1 MALTLGIPMAH
12 TASIESRRGS
22 DVLLLTSVVL
32 AVGAMLF
39 VGVMEGSLLSTLTVS
54 LLWGTVGTVLLV
66 PEGIAGAFPNPL
78 IRLFWVVF
86 SLRIFVTAVLH
97 MALSAT
103 PYAPWWD
110 IGALGGDEVAFWT
123 FSERLVWAWNDGTIL
138 REPEFTTAFAWLHL
152 VAFVRFLGRQLGGE
166 TVFNA
171 RLVLCMASALIIPYV
186 YALARRLFDRG
197 VARVAAALAFWLP
210 DYWFYSATLLKD
222 VLVSCLMVI
231 IFYQVVT
238 VLYGRFRWWR
248 LVLAGALNFGVMRY
262 LRVDLMVLN
271 TVLVIA
277 FAMWSDVGRPASSV
291 RRVLIVLTL
300 VTASMAMLALV
311 APLRYTNRV
320 LLADYIGHRVNL
332 EREKAL
338 EEAGPESF
346 GVKLIRLPLYLGAP
360 LETLYLLVNPLPPW
374 GAVYGRENMF
384 PLKATI
390 ILISSFVW
398 FGLLSFLPVGWMA
411 CLRTHAR
418 RTLWVWG
425 TALVLAFGLGL
436 TASGQPRWRLGL
448 MPFLLIILAQG
459 MLNWRRYPVLLG
471 LTVVSLAWAVGM
483 YSILKYLR

>member
-1 MALTLGIPMAH
+1 
-12 TASIESRRGS
+12 
-22 DVLLLTSVVL
+22 VLLTSVVL
-32 AVGAMLF
+32 AVCAVLF
-39 VGVMEGSLLSTLTVS
+39 VGVLERSLIATLTVS
-54 LLWGTVGTVLLV
+54 VLWGALGTLLLV

-78 IRLFWVVF
+78 IRQFWVAYG
-86 SLRIFVTAVLH
+86 LRILVTAVLH
-97 MALSAT
+97 VALSAT

-110 IGALGGDEVAFWT
+110 IGAEGGDEFHFW
-123 FSERLVWAWNDGTIL
+123 SISQPLVWAWREGTIL
-138 REPEFTTAFAWLHL
+138 RQPEFSTGFAWLHL
-152 VAFVRFLGRQLGGE
+152 IAFVRYLGAQLGGE

-171 RLVLCMASALIIPYV
+171 RLVLCMAGALIVPYV
-186 YALARRLFDRG
+186 WALARRLLNER

-210 DYWFYSATLLKD
+210 EYWFYSATLLKD
-222 VLVSCLMVI
+222 VLVSSVMI
-231 IFYQVVT
+231 IVFYQVVAM
-238 VLYGRFRWWR
+238 LYGRFRWWR
-248 LVLAGALNFGVMRY
+248 LALAGALNFGVMRY

-271 TVLVIA
+271 TVLVIV
-277 FAMWSDVGRPASSV
+277 FGMWSDVGRRPLSV

-300 VTASMAMLALV
+300 VIASMAMLALV
-311 APLRYTNRV
+311 GPLRYTNRV
-320 LLADYIGHRVNL
+320 LLAEYIGHRVNF

-346 GVKLIRLPLYLGAP
+346 GVKLIRLPLYLGVP
-360 LETLYLLVNPLPPW
+360 LETLFLLVNPLPPW

-425 TALVLAFGLGL
+425 TALVLALGLGL
-436 TASGQPRWRLGL
+436 TAYGQPRWRLGL